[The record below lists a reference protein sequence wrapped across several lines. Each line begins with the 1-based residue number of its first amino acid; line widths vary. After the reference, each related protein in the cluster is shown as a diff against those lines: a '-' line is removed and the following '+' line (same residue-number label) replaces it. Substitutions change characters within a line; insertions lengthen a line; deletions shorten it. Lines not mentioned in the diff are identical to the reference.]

1 MHMSAAGRTMLKEL
15 EGVRTEPYLDVASLE
30 TTGCGH
36 LCTEEERACG
46 LITIGG
52 ADVPYRERPLTD
64 AEIDQLLAQDLA
76 LAEQA
81 ITDAVTVPLT
91 QAQFDALC
99 SFVFNC
105 GIGAFWRSTLLT
117 RLNDGHYGDIP
128 DELRRW
134 NKAGGRVIQGL
145 IRRREHEILCW
156 HGAYEEEA

>member
-36 LCTEEERACG
+36 LCTEEERTFG

-91 QAQFDALC
+91 QAQFDALV
-99 SFVFNC
+99 SWVFNC
-105 GIGAFWRSTLLT
+105 GIGAFERSTLLT
-117 RLNDGHYGDIP
+117 CLNSGDYAGVP
-128 DELRRW
+128 AQLRRW
-134 NKAGGRVIQGL
+134 NKAGGQTVRGL
-145 IRRREHEILCW
+145 TRRRARECQCW
-156 HGAYEEEA
+156 EGTP